1 MANGTGVLAAILG
14 ALALVIAVG
23 VFVSFAGLRRRL
35 ILLQGKAGQ
44 ADILHAVAQQ
54 VEEVRGLR
62 GEIRNLAAELHQ
74 LAEAFQGTL
83 QRVSVFRY
91 DAFEDMGGKLSFS
104 AALLDARGTGL
115 VVSCINGRQEART
128 YAKPIEAGRSVY
140 NLSPEEQEAI
150 RLAIA
155 GKVAGS

>member
-1 MANGTGVLAAILG
+1 MTNGTGLLAILLG
-14 ALALVIAVG
+14 ALALIIAVG
-23 VFVSFAGLRRRL
+23 VFASFASVRRRL

-44 ADILHAVAQQ
+44 ADILQAVARQ
-54 VEEVRGLR
+54 VEEVRALR
-62 GEIRNLAAELHQ
+62 GEIRSLAEQLAALG
-74 LAEAFQGTL
+74 EAFQGTL

-104 AALLDARGTGL
+104 AAILDARGTGM

-128 YAKPIEAGRSVY
+128 YAKPIEQGRSLY
-140 NLSPEEQEAI
+140 NLSPEEIEAI

-155 GKVAGS
+155 GKVTG